1 MAYVNNK
8 KSKSARFFS
17 KRNAQRADR
26 QKYFLK
32 NRWLPERK
40 KSHLAAHTGHEHQ
53 VRTSGHRTCGHEHR
67 ARTSGHRTPNTHI
80 GHEHRART
88 HRAIHLTIAHV
99 GTLRPTLWQLCAQA
113 FPVKACMRAGRAGAS
128 GMGAFKLHDQGG
140 SSRVAGR
147 HETGMVL
154 ASFCQCAAV
163 QGSTG
168 HGRYTCWHIYFVKNE
183 NDNHSEKF

>member
-140 SSRVAGR
+140 SSCVAGR
-147 HETGMVL
+147 HEMAWCWRVF
-154 ASFCQCAAV
+154 ASVQQCRV
-163 QGSTG
+163 QPDTADIHVG
-168 HGRYTCWHIYFVKNE
+168 IYIL
-183 NDNHSEKF
+183 